1 MKLYFFIFNLLVL
14 TLFSNEI
21 FDQNFPNGGFL
32 KGAYDT
38 KAISPTPYNTTRTSK
53 YKTDIKNP
61 KTEWVF
67 STNGYEILTAPAI
80 DRNGVIYFGANDKN
94 LYALNSNG
102 GLRWKFKTKGAI
114 LSSPIIRDDEI
125 VIFGSKDGNLYAL
138 DKNGS
143 LKWKYDTSNAISATP
158 ALDDAGNVYF
168 GTHNG
173 FFYALDRGGKLR
185 WKLNLKAPIKS
196 GCSIDSLGTIYTGS
210 EKGVLFAITKD
221 GKVAWSFK
229 TGVSIK
235 SSPVVDSNN
244 TIFIT
249 SSDWHL
255 YALDTKG
262 ALKWKYKTFWFV
274 TATPALSFD
283 SSLYFGSWDW
293 AMHAI
298 SSTDGDLKWSN
309 RLKPYSASYIAAS
322 ALVDA
327 NHTVFVGARSSGY
340 VYAFDKNGNEIW
352 KIKLN
357 GDMLSAPTLN
367 RDGGLLVPTDEGY
380 IYLIK

>member
-1 MKLYFFIFNLLVL
+1 MKLYFLIFNLLVL

-53 YKTDIKNP
+53 YKADIKNP
-61 KTEWVF
+61 KIEWVF
-67 STNGYEILTAPAI
+67 GLNGHKISTVPAI
-80 DRNGVIYFGANDKN
+80 SRDKIIYFGANDKN

-102 GLRWKFKTKGAI
+102 SLRWKFKTKGAI

-125 VIFGSKDGNLYAL
+125 VIFGSNDGNLYAL

-143 LKWKYDTSNAISATP
+143 LHWKYDTNNAVSATP
-158 ALDDAGNVYF
+158 ALDGGGNVYF

-173 FFYALDRGGKLR
+173 VFYALDRNGKLL

-196 GCSIDSLGTIYTGS
+196 GCSIDSFDTIYVGS
-210 EKGVLFAITKD
+210 EKGMLFAISKD
-221 GKVAWSFK
+221 GKAAWSFK

-235 SSPVVDSNN
+235 SSPVIDNNN

-255 YALDTKG
+255 YALDTNG
-262 ALKWKYKTFWFV
+262 NLKWKYRTFWFV

-283 SSLYFGSWDW
+283 NSLYFGSWDW

-298 SSTDGDLKWSN
+298 SSTDGSLKWSN

-327 NHTVFVGARSSGY
+327 NNTVFVGARSSGY
-340 VYAFDKNGNEIW
+340 IYAFDKDGNELW

-357 GDMLSAPTLN
+357 GDMLSAPSLSS
-367 RDGGLLVPTDEGY
+367 DGGLLVPTDKGNLY
-380 IYLIK
+380 FIK